1 MWHCWICGS
10 VEWDINVK
18 LDNTT
23 EFVTLFNKCDCWRR
37 WECNRDKTIDFVA
50 LLNTWNCWIRY
61 DVKSLEYWICYI
73 VDIVWTVDW
82 DMIMK
87 VNNTTEFVTLL
98 NVWDCWMGWDCEIR

>member
-1 MWHCWICGS
+1 MLHSWIS
-10 VEWDINVK
+10 ATVEGDENVK
-18 LDNTT
+18 
-23 EFVTLFNKCDCWRR
+23 
-37 WECNRDKTIDFVA
+37 RDKTIDFVA

-61 DVKSLEYWICYI
+61 DVKRLEYWICYI

-98 NVWDCWMGWDCEIR
+98 CVGLLNGMRLWN